1 MADPYAL
8 LGVAPQASNA
18 EVKAAYH
25 RQLRQ
30 FPAHSH
36 PQQFQQIRAAY
47 DAIRAAGEHRGDP
60 LQPGPLVAQLDPEA
74 VASIEAG
81 VRNACRL
88 SLNELLRL
96 TF

>member
-1 MADPYAL
+1 MADPYAR
-8 LGVAPQASNA
+8 LGVAPQAGNA

-36 PQQFQQIRAAY
+36 PQEFQQIRAAY
-47 DAIRAAGEHRGDP
+47 DAIRAASEHGGDP
-60 LQPGPLVAQLDPEA
+60 LQPGPLLEQLDPEA
-74 VASIEAG
+74 LASIEAS
-81 VRNACRL
+81 VRNTCRL
-88 SLNELLRL
+88 SLDELLRL